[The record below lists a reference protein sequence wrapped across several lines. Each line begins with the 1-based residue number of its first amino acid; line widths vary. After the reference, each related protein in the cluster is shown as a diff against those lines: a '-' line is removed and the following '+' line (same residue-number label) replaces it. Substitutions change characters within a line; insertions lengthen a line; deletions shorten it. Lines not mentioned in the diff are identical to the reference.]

1 MENGDLVLWRL
12 LPLALLIFIN
22 AFFTCAELAL
32 ISLNKNKLEKLSSSG
47 NRQAK
52 RILALTLHPS
62 KFIASVQVVIT
73 MASLL
78 SSALAADSFS
88 RGLTSLFLSMGVQ
101 IPENTLS
108 IISLVIIT
116 ILLSFLTIV
125 FGELLPKRIALKK
138 ADALAF
144 AMSGIV
150 LLVSRVFAPVV
161 WLLTKTTNGILRL
174 IGINPD
180 ADKEEVTEE
189 EILLMIDAGSTKG
202 TIKAR
207 EKEIFHNIFEFDDK
221 SAGEVMTHRRDT
233 AMLRLE
239 DSDDEWEKTIVSN
252 RHGFFPICG
261 KSADDII
268 GVLNSRDYF
277 CLKDRSRESV
287 MAQAV
292 EPVQFVPTTVR
303 TDKLFEKMRNSRN
316 HFAVVLDEHG
326 GMMGIVTMKDLL
338 QELVGNLDDDTSIP
352 IEQPLIRKA
361 GPQTWILNGAVSLDK
376 AARELNV
383 PLPVD
388 RHDTF
393 AGFVFN
399 LLGQIPEDG
408 SCPELEEAGLKIKI
422 LEIREH
428 RLEKVKVTLT
438 AS

>member
-150 LLVSRVFAPVV
+150 LFVSRVFAPVV

-221 SAGEVMTHRRDT
+221 SAGEVMTHRRVT

-252 RHGFFPICG
+252 RHGFFPVCG

-268 GVLNSRDYF
+268 GVLNSRDYL

-292 EPVQFVPTTVR
+292 EPVQFVPTTAR
-303 TDKLFEKMRNSRN
+303 TDKLFEKMRNSRS

-338 QELVGNLDDDTSIP
+338 QELVGNLDDDSSIP
-352 IEQPLIRKA
+352 PEQPLVIKA
-361 GPQTWILNGAVSLDK
+361 GPQTWILNGSVSLDK

-393 AGFVFN
+393 AGFVFS
-399 LLGQIPEDG
+399 LLGRIPEDG
-408 SCPELEEAGLKIKI
+408 SCPELEEAGLKIRI

-428 RLEKVKVTLT
+428 RLEKVQVTLT